1 MTSSVAVP
9 GIEQQQLSA
18 HESPFARR
26 LFLALSAIVLIY
38 AFLAGLRTVQDFD
51 LGWQLATA
59 RWVIQHHHV
68 PTTDV
73 LSYTMQGQPWT
84 YPVGS
89 GIIFYVA
96 FLLGGY
102 GLISWIGAA
111 ACVGTIALLLR
122 RGSVAGA
129 AIAIVAVPLIAAR
142 TTPRADM
149 FTIVLFAAFLS
160 LLWENYR
167 TGKARLWLLPL
178 LMLAW
183 VNLHFGFV
191 SGLGLVVAYV
201 AAELFEA
208 AFGPERRRAALQ
220 RLRSAWVWL
229 VCTFLVTLINPWG
242 WGIYRQIMLQ
252 QRANAQQQLW
262 INEWAPVP
270 LNWVTLGRSLLL
282 RQTGG
287 AIYLLLAVAAIAGVI
302 ALWRGRWASAI
313 LLLGAMYPAVQAVRM
328 GAVFACVVVVVGGAE
343 LWPAL
348 VALSQRIRLP
358 QARRLIAGIAAAG
371 FVVLAGLRSFDLVTD
386 RHYFATADEAVFG
399 AGLCSWFPERAAE
412 FIQRE
417 NLPPEIL
424 NTYAAGGF
432 LTWTLGP
439 QRRVYIDGRD
449 TLYGPARLSRHS
461 ELMFSAPDSQ
471 PWLEE
476 TSRYNINTV
485 ILALARAD
493 GLQPALLRGLC
504 NSPIWQPVYLDE
516 RSAVFVRQS
525 PENEAL
531 IQRFPVNCATAPIP
545 ARSAA
550 STGAE
555 AFNTWTNAA
564 ITLAALG
571 RNSEA
576 LTAYQ
581 KAFSIFPDAAFLHRY
596 YADLLFAMGRM
607 DDSEQEYL
615 TAIKLDPSADTWGA
629 LAHSYLRR
637 SRMLAAADAM
647 EHEAQFAPRPYLTLN
662 DLGYLYLSLNEPEQ
676 ALKAFDRAERK
687 TPSALKAADKGFFEF
702 KVAQG
707 QSAAWDALGNL
718 DKATAYQEKA
728 ANLQP
733 NVPQPWRRLAQLYE
747 KTGRGADAARARE
760 HAAEVAQGGK

>member
-1 MTSSVAVP
+1 MTSSVAIP

-18 HESPFARR
+18 RESPFARR
-26 LFLALSAIVLIY
+26 LFLVLSAVALIY
-38 AFLAGLRTVQDFD
+38 AFLAGLRTVEDFD

-59 RWVIQHHHV
+59 RWVVQHHHV

-89 GIIFYVA
+89 GIIFYAA

-102 GLISWIGAA
+102 ALISWIGAA
-111 ACVGTIALLLR
+111 ACVGTVALLLR
-122 RGSVAGA
+122 RNSAAGA
-129 AIAIVAVPLIAAR
+129 AIAIVAVPLIASR

-149 FTIVLFAAFLS
+149 FTIVLFPAFLS
-160 LLWENYR
+160 LLWENYQ

-242 WGIYRQIMLQ
+242 WRIYQAILLQ
-252 QRANAQQQLW
+252 QRANGQQQLW

-270 LNWVTLGRSLLL
+270 VNWATLSQTLLL
-282 RQTGG
+282 RQTRGT
-287 AIYLLLAVAAIAGVI
+287 IYLLLAMAVIAGAV
-302 ALWRGRWASAI
+302 ALLRGHWASAI

-328 GAVFACVVVVVGGAE
+328 GAVFACVVVVVGGSE

-348 VALSQRIRLP
+348 AMLGQRIRLP
-358 QARRLIAGIAAAG
+358 QRRGLLAGIAAAA

-386 RHYFATADEAVFG
+386 RHYFATEDEAVFG

-432 LTWTLGP
+432 LTWKLGP

-449 TLYGPARLSRHS
+449 TLYGPAHLSRQN
-461 ELMFSAPDSQ
+461 ELMFGASDSQ
-471 PWLEE
+471 AWLDE

-485 ILALARAD
+485 ILALARAND
-493 GLQPALLRGLC
+493 FRPALLHGLC
-504 NSPIWQPVYLDE
+504 NSPVWRPVYLDE
-516 RSAVFVRQS
+516 SAAVFVRQA

-531 IQRFPVNCATAPIP
+531 IQRLAVNCATAPIP
-545 ARSAA
+545 ANSAA
-550 STGAE
+550 STRVE
-555 AFNTWTNAA
+555 AFNTWTDAA
-564 ITLAALG
+564 VTLMVLG

-576 LTAYQ
+576 LAAYQ
-581 KAFSIFPDAAFLHRY
+581 KALSIFPDAANLHRY
-596 YADLLFAMGRM
+596 RGDLLATMGQM

-615 TAIKLDPSADTWGA
+615 TAIKLEPSADTWGS
-629 LAHSYLRR
+629 LARSYLRR
-637 SRMLAAADAM
+637 NRMLEAADAM
-647 EHEAQFAPRPYLTLN
+647 EHQVEFAPRPYLTLN
-662 DLGYLYLSLNEPEQ
+662 DLGYLYLSLNDPEQ
-676 ALKAFDRAERK
+676 ALKAFDRAART
-687 TPSALKAADKGFFEF
+687 TPSALKAADNGFFEF

-747 KTGRGADAARARE
+747 KTGRAADAARARE
-760 HAAEVAQGGK
+760 HASALQTH

>member
-1 MTSSVAVP
+1 MTPSIAVP
-9 GIEQQQLSA
+9 GIEQQLLSA
-18 HESPFARR
+18 RESPFARR
-26 LFLALSAIVLIY
+26 LFLVLSAVALIY
-38 AFLAGLRTVQDFD
+38 AFLAGLRTVEDFD

-89 GIIFYVA
+89 GIIFYAA

-102 GLISWIGAA
+102 ALISWMGAA
-111 ACVGTIALLLR
+111 ACVGTTALLLR
-122 RGSVAGA
+122 RGSVASA

-167 TGKARLWLLPL
+167 SGKARLWLLPL

-191 SGLGLVVAYV
+191 SGLGLLVAYV

-208 AFGPERRRAALQ
+208 AFGPERRHAAFNKLRRAAP
-220 RLRSAWVWL
+220 WL
-229 VCTFLVTLINPWG
+229 LATALATLVNPWG
-242 WGIYRQIMLQ
+242 WGIYRQILLQ
-252 QRANAQQQLW
+252 QQANAQQQLW

-270 LNWVTLGRSLLL
+270 LNWVSLGRSLLL

-287 AIYLLLAVAAIAGVI
+287 TIYVLLAVAAIAGVI
-302 ALWRGRWASAI
+302 ALWRGHWASAI

-348 VALSQRIRLP
+348 AMLGQRTGSL
-358 QARRLIAGIAAAG
+358 QTRRLIAGAAAAA
-371 FVVLAGLRSFDLVTD
+371 FVVLAGLHSLDLVTD

-432 LTWTLGP
+432 LTWRLGP

-449 TLYGPARLSRHS
+449 TLYGPTRLSRHS
-461 ELMFSAPDSQ
+461 QLMFSAPDSEA
-471 PWLEE
+471 WVEE

-504 NSPIWQPVYLDE
+504 NSPIWQLVYLDE
-516 RSAVFVRQS
+516 RAAVFVRHA
-525 PENEAL
+525 PENEPL
-531 IQRFPVNCATAPIP
+531 LQRFPVNCATAPIP
-545 ARSAA
+545 ASPAA
-550 STGAE
+550 STRAG
-555 AFNTWTNAA
+555 AFNTWANAA

-576 LTAYQ
+576 LAAYQ
-581 KAFSIFPDAAFLHRY
+581 KALSIFPDAAFLHRY
-596 YADLLFAMGRM
+596 YADLLFAIGQM
-607 DDSEQEYL
+607 DNSEQEYRA
-615 TAIKLDPSADTWGA
+615 AIKLDPRADTWGA
-629 LAHSYLRR
+629 LARSYLQRNR
-637 SRMLAAADAM
+637 TLAAADAM
-647 EHEAQFAPRPYLTLN
+647 EHEAQFSPRPYLTLN
-662 DLGYLYLSLNEPEQ
+662 DLGYLYLSLNDPEK
-676 ALKAFDRAERK
+676 ALKSFDRAART
-687 TPSALKAADKGFFEF
+687 TPSALKAADNGFFEF

-707 QSAAWDALGNL
+707 QSAAWDAMGNL
-718 DKATAYQEKA
+718 EKATTYQEKA

-733 NVPQPWRRLAQLYE
+733 NVPQPWRRLAKLYDE
-747 KTGRGADAARARE
+747 TGRSADAVRARE
-760 HAAEVAQGGK
+760 HAAEAAQGGK